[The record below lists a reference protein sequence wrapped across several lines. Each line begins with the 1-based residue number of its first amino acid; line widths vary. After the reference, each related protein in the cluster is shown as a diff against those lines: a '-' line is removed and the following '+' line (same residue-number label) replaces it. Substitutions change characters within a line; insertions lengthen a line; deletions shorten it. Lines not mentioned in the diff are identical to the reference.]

1 MSGIEQ
7 FDKFQARFLRYIRIR
22 RQSVAPRMRP
32 YWRLARLDRPIG
44 FWLLCFPC
52 WWGLALAG
60 DRHFTDYALFW
71 VGAVVMRAAGC
82 VVNDLF
88 DRKLD
93 AQVERTRGRPLAS
106 GEITPNSALIFMLV
120 LMGIGLGVAILLGLK
135 IVLLTMAILPVVVIY
150 PLMKRVTWWP
160 QIFLGLAFNW
170 GAILGYARG
179 IESLSG
185 LTQIRLPGLDVSLFA
200 PALLLYG
207 AGIFWTLGYDTIY
220 AHQDRAEDE
229 GHGIGSTALYWGVAK
244 TPLWLC
250 YGGCVGLLLLA
261 GVAAHRES
269 LALLLM
275 AVAVTGHF
283 AWQII
288 TLNPHQRVNCARRFR
303 SNFTVGWLVTL
314 GLIAAAITGA

>member
-1 MSGIEQ
+1 MFGIKQ
-7 FDKFQARFLRYIRIR
+7 FDRFQARFLRSLRGW
-22 RQSVAPRMRP
+22 RQSVAPRVRP
-32 YWRLARLDRPIG
+32 YWQLARLDRPIG

-60 DRHFTDYALFW
+60 NRHFTNYALFW
-71 VGAVVMRAAGC
+71 LGAVVMRAAGC
-82 VVNDLF
+82 VINDLF

-93 AQVERTRGRPLAS
+93 AQIERTRDRPLAS
-106 GEITPNSALIFMLV
+106 GAITPNSAIIFMLA
-120 LMGIGLGVAILLGLK
+120 LMATGLFVAIMLGLK
-135 IVLLTMAILPVVVIY
+135 IVLLAMAILPVVIVY
-150 PLMKRVTWWP
+150 PLMKRITWWP
-160 QIFLGLAFNW
+160 QLFLGLAFNW

-179 IESLSG
+179 IEQSSG
-185 LTQIRLPGLDVSLFA
+185 LTQLRQPGLDAALFV

-229 GHGIGSTALYWGVAK
+229 SHGIGSTALYWGAAK

-250 YGGCVGLLLLA
+250 YGGSLGLLILA

-269 LALLLM
+269 WALLLM
-275 AVAVTGHF
+275 AVAVAGHF
-283 AWQII
+283 AWQIM

-314 GLIAAAITGA
+314 GLIAAAITGM

>member
-1 MSGIEQ
+1 M
-7 FDKFQARFLRYIRIR
+7 RYIRIR